1 MKPQVECTL
10 LDLVQTLNKFSD
22 DDHEVAAIAASLVNT
37 GRVRLR
43 GNFAGAKIKL
53 PLSLSTFPTRLWP
66 TLLNVNV
73 AGH

>member
-10 LDLVQTLNKFSD
+10 LDLVQALNKFSD
-22 DDHEVAAIAASLVNT
+22 DDHEVAAIAASLINT
-37 GRVRLR
+37 GRVRLC

-53 PLSLSTFPTRLWP
+53 PASLSTFPSRLWP

-73 AGH
+73 AGQ